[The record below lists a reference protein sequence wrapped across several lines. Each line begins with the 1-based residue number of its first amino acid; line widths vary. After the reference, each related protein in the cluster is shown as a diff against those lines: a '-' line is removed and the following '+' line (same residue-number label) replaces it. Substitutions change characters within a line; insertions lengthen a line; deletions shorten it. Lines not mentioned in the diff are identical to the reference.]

1 MNKLFNHKII
11 TMKKITTL
19 CFFLFLLVG
28 TSTFAQKEIK
38 EGVISMEITKVD
50 CDNEQYA
57 GMLQM
62 MKGSQMSVAFDKDNS
77 LMTMNMMG
85 GMMKTRALT
94 KKNSKEMVTLIDA
107 MGQKM
112 MNKMAKEEF
121 EKTKGAAKDVKMDVT
136 YDKSDTKKI
145 LDYTCHKATIKIP
158 LPGQEGKFVEMNAY
172 VTKDLKLSESLMQGV
187 EASKLEGT
195 PLEYSISASQQG
207 MSFSMT
213 FTATGIETSIDR
225 AIFELDTE
233 GYKEVTLE
241 QMQSMGGMGF

>member
-1 MNKLFNHKII
+1 
-11 TMKKITTL
+11 MKKITTL

-28 TSTFAQKEIK
+28 TSTYAQKEMK
-38 EGVISMEITKVD
+38 EGVISMEITAVESSD
-50 CDNEQYA
+50 EGMA

-62 MKGSQMSVAFDKDNS
+62 LKGSEMSVSFNKDNS
-77 LMTMNMMG
+77 LMTMDMMG

-94 KKNSKEMVTLIDA
+94 KKNSKEMITLIDA

-121 EKTKGAAKDVKMDVT
+121 EKTKGKAKDIKMDIT

-145 LDYTCHKATIKIP
+145 LDYNCHKAIIKIP
-158 LPGQEGKFVEMNAY
+158 MPAKEGQESQFVEMIAY
-172 VTKDLKLSESLMQGV
+172 VTNDLKLSESLMQGV
-187 EASKLEGT
+187 EASNLKGT
-195 PLEYSISASQQG
+195 PLEYSIKSAMQG
-207 MSFSMT
+207 QAFSMT
-213 FTATGIETSIDR
+213 FTTTGIKTSVDKS
-225 AIFELDTE
+225 IFELNTE

>member
-1 MNKLFNHKII
+1 
-11 TMKKITTL
+11 
-19 CFFLFLLVG
+19 
-28 TSTFAQKEIK
+28 
-38 EGVISMEITKVD
+38 MEITSVD
-50 CDNEQYA
+50 AEDETMA

-62 MKGSQMSVAFDKDNS
+62 MKGSEMSVAFDKDNS

-94 KKNSKEMVTLIDA
+94 KKESKELVTLIDA

-121 EKTKGAAKDVKMDVT
+121 EKNKAVTKDIKLDVA

-145 LDYTCHKATIKIP
+145 LNYNCHKATIKVPI
-158 LPGQEGKFVEMNAY
+158 PGQEGKFMEMNAY
-172 VTKDLKLSESLMQGV
+172 VTNDLKLSESLMQGV
-187 EASKLEGT
+187 EVTQLEGT
-195 PLEYSISASQQG
+195 PLEYSIAVAQQG
-207 MSFSMT
+207 MTFSMT
-213 FTATGIETSIDR
+213 FTATDIKTSVDKS
-225 AIFELDTE
+225 IFQLDTE

>member
-1 MNKLFNHKII
+1 
-11 TMKKITTL
+11 MKKITTL

-28 TSTFAQKEIK
+28 TSTFAQKELK
-38 EGVISMEITKVD
+38 EGVISMEITAVESAD
-50 CDNEQYA
+50 EAVA

-62 MKGSQMSVAFDKDNS
+62 MKGSEMSVAFDKDNS

-94 KKNSKEMVTLIDA
+94 KKGSKEMVTLIDA

-121 EKTKGAAKDVKMDVT
+121 EKTKAKSKDLKMDIT

-145 LDYTCHKATIKIP
+145 LDYTCHKAIIKIP
-158 LPGQEGKFVEMNAY
+158 LPGQEGKFMEMNAY
-172 VTKDLKLSESLMQGV
+172 VTNDIKLSESLMQGV

-195 PLEYSISASQQG
+195 PLEYSVSVAQQG
-207 MSFSMT
+207 MAFSMT
-213 FTATGIETSIDR
+213 FTATDIKTSVDKS
-225 AIFELDTE
+225 AFQLDTE

>member
-1 MNKLFNHKII
+1 
-11 TMKKITTL
+11 MKKITTL

-38 EGVISMEITKVD
+38 EGVISMEITKVE

-57 GMLQM
+57 QMLQM
-62 MKGSQMSVAFDKDNS
+62 MKGSEMSVAFDKDNS

-94 KKNSKEMVTLIDA
+94 KKNAKEVVTLIDA

-112 MNKMAKEEF
+112 MNKMAKEDF
-121 EKTKGAAKDVKMDVT
+121 EKNKAAAKDAKVEVT

-145 LDYTCHKATIKIP
+145 LDYTCHKAIVKFP
-158 LPGQEGKFVEMNAY
+158 LPGTEGEFVQMNAY
-172 VTKDLKLSESLMQGV
+172 VTEDLKLSESLMQGV
-187 EASKLEGT
+187 DASKLEGT

-207 MSFSMT
+207 MTFSMT
-213 FTATGIETSIDR
+213 FTAQDIKTTLDKSV
-225 AIFELDTE
+225 FKLDTE

>member
-1 MNKLFNHKII
+1 
-11 TMKKITTL
+11 MKKITTL

-28 TSTFAQKEIK
+28 TSSFAQKELK

-50 CDNEQYA
+50 SDNEQYA

-62 MKGSQMSVAFDKDNS
+62 MKGSEMSVSFDKDNS

-94 KKNSKEMVTLIDA
+94 KKGSKEMVTLIDA

-121 EKTKGAAKDVKMDVT
+121 EKTKAKAKDVKLDIT

-145 LDYTCHKATIKIP
+145 LDYNCHKAIIKIP
-158 LPGQEGKFVEMNAY
+158 IPGQEGKFMEMNAY
-172 VTKDLKLSESLMQGV
+172 VTPDLKMSESVVQGV
-187 EASKLEGT
+187 DAGMIDGT
-195 PLEYSISASQQG
+195 PLEYSVVVAQQG

-213 FTATGIETSIDR
+213 FTATGIKTSVDKSV
-225 AIFELDTE
+225 FELNTE